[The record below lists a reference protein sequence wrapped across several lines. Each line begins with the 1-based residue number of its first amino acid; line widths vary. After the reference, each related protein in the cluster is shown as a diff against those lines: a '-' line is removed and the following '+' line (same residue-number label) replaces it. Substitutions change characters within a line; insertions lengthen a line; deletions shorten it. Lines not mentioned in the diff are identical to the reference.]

1 MNILI
6 VYYQSFLIKDLEEC
20 LTRMGHSYKCI
31 EANVIVELSDEDFC
45 VLLDRELEIE
55 HYDCVFTFNYSS
67 IISDCM
73 VKYNIPYIS
82 FVYDSPMYRL
92 FTKSI
97 YNKCNY
103 CFIFDEQ
110 LCEQLIN
117 MGASHIYYMPLPVN
131 MVRLERMNE
140 VFKYRDNKDVKELI
154 QLLSSQISF
163 LGSMYNERESQIQYE
178 KLNLT
183 SYMRGYLEGVMDA
196 QLKVYGYNFLQE
208 LTKGGMFDEAYDD
221 NTNVTYGEV
230 FANGI
235 LCKKMANIERT
246 QILKR
251 LSEIYQV
258 KLYTKNPTPEL
269 PNVINMGSVDYYD
282 MMPYVFKCSDINLNI
297 TLRSIKTGIPLRAM
311 DIMGA
316 GGFLMSNYQADF
328 YRHFVPGE
336 DLVLYESHDD
346 LMDKC
351 NYYLV
356 HDAERRQIAAN
367 GYGKV
372 KEFHNFEVRFNEIF
386 DIVFNQKNDV

>member
-356 HDAERRQIAAN
+356 HDAERKQIAAN
-367 GYGKV
+367 GYGKA

>member
-1 MNILI
+1 
-6 VYYQSFLIKDLEEC
+6 
-20 LTRMGHSYKCI
+20 MGHSYKCI

-258 KLYTKNPTPEL
+258 KIYTKNPTPEL

-386 DIVFNQKNDV
+386 DIVFNQKKEV

>member
-1 MNILI
+1 
-6 VYYQSFLIKDLEEC
+6 
-20 LTRMGHSYKCI
+20 
-31 EANVIVELSDEDFC
+31 
-45 VLLDRELEIE
+45 
-55 HYDCVFTFNYSS
+55 
-67 IISDCM
+67 
-73 VKYNIPYIS
+73 
-82 FVYDSPMYRL
+82 
-92 FTKSI
+92 
-97 YNKCNY
+97 
-103 CFIFDEQ
+103 
-110 LCEQLIN
+110 
-117 MGASHIYYMPLPVN
+117 
-131 MVRLERMNE
+131 
-140 VFKYRDNKDVKELI
+140 
-154 QLLSSQISF
+154 
-163 LGSMYNERESQIQYE
+163 
-178 KLNLT
+178 
-183 SYMRGYLEGVMDA
+183 MDA

-258 KLYTKNPTPEL
+258 KIYTKNPTPEL

-386 DIVFNQKNDV
+386 DIVFNQKKEV

>member
-1 MNILI
+1 
-6 VYYQSFLIKDLEEC
+6 
-20 LTRMGHSYKCI
+20 
-31 EANVIVELSDEDFC
+31 
-45 VLLDRELEIE
+45 
-55 HYDCVFTFNYSS
+55 
-67 IISDCM
+67 
-73 VKYNIPYIS
+73 
-82 FVYDSPMYRL
+82 
-92 FTKSI
+92 
-97 YNKCNY
+97 
-103 CFIFDEQ
+103 
-110 LCEQLIN
+110 
-117 MGASHIYYMPLPVN
+117 
-131 MVRLERMNE
+131 
-140 VFKYRDNKDVKELI
+140 
-154 QLLSSQISF
+154 
-163 LGSMYNERESQIQYE
+163 
-178 KLNLT
+178 
-183 SYMRGYLEGVMDA
+183 
-196 QLKVYGYNFLQE
+196 
-208 LTKGGMFDEAYDD
+208 
-221 NTNVTYGEV
+221 
-230 FANGI
+230 
-235 LCKKMANIERT
+235 MANIERT

-367 GYGKV
+367 GYGTVSYTHLFAKSGMSSDF
-372 KEFHNFEVRFNEIF
+372 KPIGYPEPSHFSWCSKMADLTRSSISASFTI
-386 DIVFNQKNDV
+386 